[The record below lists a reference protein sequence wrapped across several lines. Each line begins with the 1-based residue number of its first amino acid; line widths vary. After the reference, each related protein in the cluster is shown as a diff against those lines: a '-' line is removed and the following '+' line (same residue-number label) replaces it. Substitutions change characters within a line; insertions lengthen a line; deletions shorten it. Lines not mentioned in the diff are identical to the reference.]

1 MPVFPTLQG
10 PDLEQ
15 EAEKSTFAV
24 FLEYIETMRHLLF
37 FLMSLCAACTVIT
50 SCSRTNDTVLAARQQ
65 AWLDLILSTHNSS
78 DEKDVR
84 LLDSINRLAP
94 PTDRHERV
102 LWQLAQAWLTAA
114 QTNRG
119 VNDSLIVPIVD
130 YLERHGTPAEQT
142 EALLLHARSL
152 EWRGEMEQEQQVYS
166 QALQAALE
174 SGDPRMEMR
183 CRQLLTSFYLQRTH
197 LKDEG
202 AQTARRFLQ
211 LAEACRDTGPKHAE
225 IPLPWLWRTCI
236 WGASTSRP
244 YTKTRS
250 TTARKKAW
258 SISAKP
264 PGWLP
269 WPKTN
274 TWRCRANTNWPC
286 ST

>member
-1 MPVFPTLQG
+1 
-10 PDLEQ
+10 
-15 EAEKSTFAV
+15 
-24 FLEYIETMRHLLF
+24 MRHLLF
-37 FLMSLCAACTVIT
+37 FLMSLCAACTAIT

-78 DEKDVR
+78 DEKDVC
-84 LLDSINRLAP
+84 LLDSINRLVP
-94 PTDRHERV
+94 PADRHERV

-152 EWRGEMEQEQQVYS
+152 EWRGEMEQAQQVYS

-211 LAEACRDTGPKHAE
+211 LAESMQRYRCPGSGAHVHGAPLLRGHTRRHA
-225 IPLPWLWRTCI
+225 LQ
-236 WGASTSRP
+236 
-244 YTKTRS
+244 
-250 TTARKKAW
+250 
-258 SISAKP
+258 P
-264 PGWLP
+264 PGRRRGAFPPSHPTGCPGQRPILGDAEQIRTGRALHDPPATLRSPAAAEGNQRLP
-269 WPKTN
+269 VQPPARRPT
-274 TWRCRANTNWPC
+274 A
-286 ST
+286 SSLS